1 LNAVLPIPWL
11 FLSAYF
17 CPFLPNCLVAR
28 TVISD
33 RRSVQPSAL
42 AGGFFHGKMSENLIF
57 TLSEA
62 TMSEK
67 KPYYK
72 TRLRGRG
79 QITLPPEIRKKLK
92 VGEGDDVL
100 FYVNEQGQVVVDQ
113 VHIIDPEQAWFW
125 TERWQKMEREVDED
139 IAAGR
144 VHTFANVDEALAFLD
159 APDED
164 DEGSDGDAAN

>member
-1 LNAVLPIPWL
+1 
-11 FLSAYF
+11 
-17 CPFLPNCLVAR
+17 
-28 TVISD
+28 
-33 RRSVQPSAL
+33 
-42 AGGFFHGKMSENLIF
+42 
-57 TLSEA
+57 
-62 TMSEK
+62 MSEK

-125 TERWQKMEREVDED
+125 TERWQKFEREVDED
-139 IAAGR
+139 IAAGNLLE
-144 VHTFANVDEALAFLD
+144 FENADEFIKHLHNEAEKED
-159 APDED
+159 AK
-164 DEGSDGDAAN
+164 N

>member
-1 LNAVLPIPWL
+1 LESRQRL
-11 FLSAYF
+11 
-17 CPFLPNCLVAR
+17 
-28 TVISD
+28 
-33 RRSVQPSAL
+33 L
-42 AGGFFHGKMSENLIF
+42 AAFFYGNMSEIQIF
-57 TLSEA
+57 TLSEEA
-62 TMSEK
+62 MSEK

-100 FYVNEQGQVVVDQ
+100 FYVNQQGQVVVDQ

-125 TERWQKMEREVDED
+125 TERWQNFEREVDED

-144 VHTFANVDEALAFLD
+144 VYSFEDVDEAIAFLD
-159 APDED
+159 ALDED
-164 DEGSDGDAAN
+164 EEGVVDNAAN

>member
-1 LNAVLPIPWL
+1 
-11 FLSAYF
+11 
-17 CPFLPNCLVAR
+17 
-28 TVISD
+28 
-33 RRSVQPSAL
+33 
-42 AGGFFHGKMSENLIF
+42 
-57 TLSEA
+57 
-62 TMSEK
+62 MSEK

-125 TERWQKMEREVDED
+125 TEKWQKATQESIRDYENGDYVEFDDIESAIRYLDEL
-139 IAAGR
+139 
-144 VHTFANVDEALAFLD
+144 DEQEAKNHA
-159 APDED
+159 E
-164 DEGSDGDAAN
+164 N